1 MRKIRLMIG
10 LLAGLLLLSLVGPA
24 RAETPSQAQEN
35 SKKVTCQILRS
46 TYSRACA
53 TDANSKYCSMV
64 PPGCPESSGAATP
77 R

>member
-1 MRKIRLMIG
+1 MRKIM
-10 LLAGLLLLSLVGPA
+10 LAGLLLLSLTAPA

-35 SKKVTCQILRS
+35 SKKATCQMLRN

-64 PPGCPESSGAATP
+64 PPGCPESSSTAAP